1 MKVREL
7 AALPPDLAGSFPAL
21 KRAAAAA
28 RRLSLATGTPFYV
41 FKDGRVVDLNA
52 RRGVRRPG
60 ETVSRPRRPR
70 AR

>member
-1 MKVREL
+1 MNARQL

-28 RRLSLATGTPFYV
+28 RKLSLDTGTPFYV

-52 RRGVRRPG
+52 RRTTRRPG
-60 ETVSRPRRPR
+60 KTTFRPRRRR

>member
-1 MKVREL
+1 MNARQL

-28 RRLSLATGTPFYV
+28 RQLSLDTGTPFYV

-52 RRGVRRPG
+52 RRTARRPG
-60 ETVSRPRRPR
+60 KTARRLRRRR